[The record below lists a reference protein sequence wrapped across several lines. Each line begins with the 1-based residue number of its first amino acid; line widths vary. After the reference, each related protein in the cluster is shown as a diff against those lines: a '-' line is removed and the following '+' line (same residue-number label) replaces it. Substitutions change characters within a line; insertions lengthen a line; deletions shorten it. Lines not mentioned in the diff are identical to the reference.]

1 MRLFLTCRMSSFSSR
16 EQLTSFPL
24 NVLPAPD
31 ADDLKEFQKLF
42 RQRWGKDLDDKTAL
56 DLATRFLNLFALVM
70 ASSDLSK
77 ISTDT

>member
-1 MRLFLTCRMSSFSSR
+1 M
-16 EQLTSFPL
+16 